1 MKKQSSSLLKTA
13 GSLPLLAALIVVEKF
28 SQKIK
33 VRGRQPNE
41 NTSVSNRKLT
51 MLSIVYHAIGVFYN
65 E

>member
-13 GSLPLLAALIVVEKF
+13 GSLPLLAAIIVVEKF
-28 SQKIK
+28 SQKFKEKDKPSKQNQSI
-33 VRGRQPNE
+33 
-41 NTSVSNRKLT
+41 SNRKLT